1 MTWRSSLRDVVRR
14 VDPDLPIAQVRSMD
28 WIVGSSTNWRQTPM
42 RLLSGFALI
51 GLLLASLGV
60 YGVLA
65 YYVSQRTREIG
76 VRAALGASRQQ
87 LAAMVIK
94 QSMLPIGAGAIL
106 GVAGSLASGRL
117 LQQFLFQVKP
127 GDPQVIATIVVLLIG
142 VGLLASWLPARRAA
156 SIDPLVALRDE

>member
-1 MTWRSSLRDVVRR
+1 MR
-14 VDPDLPIAQVRSMD
+14 AQEFVLFASRACRSME

-117 LQQFLFQVKP
+117 LRQFLFQVKP